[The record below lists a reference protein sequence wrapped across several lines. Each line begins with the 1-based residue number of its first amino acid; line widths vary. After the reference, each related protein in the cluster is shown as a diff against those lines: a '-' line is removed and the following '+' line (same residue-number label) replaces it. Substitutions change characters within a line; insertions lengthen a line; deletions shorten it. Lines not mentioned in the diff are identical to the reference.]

1 MTAFDTAID
10 DLHSD
15 EDLSVA
21 VSFRRPPYT
30 WQSVRAILSKDADA
44 FGVARAGRLIAE
56 VRAASLADIPQRGDQ
71 VRIDG
76 TVYAVDDA
84 ERDVLALTYRLT
96 LADHT

>member
-1 MTAFDTAID
+1 MGVFDTAID

-21 VSFRRPPYT
+21 VSFRHPPYT
-30 WQSVRAILSKDADA
+30 WQTVRMILSKDADA

-56 VRAASLADIPQRGDQ
+56 VRAASLDDVPQRGDE

-76 TVYAVDDA
+76 TVYGVDDA